1 MGLLKKL
8 SDSQIVSEKKEQAV
22 VRQEPVQQKSNSVG
36 LLKKSLIVSNEDGLD
51 FFEFIE
57 KYKLSHCALFTK
69 KDNNYLAE
77 FSFGF
82 DGASI
87 CQSFSTVDF
96 WEGVLHSEDQIL
108 FFNKQ
113 NELLPFYQF
122 FSDELKVIIK
132 SICIYK
138 TKASSILL
146 ILNYPQDKVSTGFS
160 NDIKKVKLHAGISKL
175 NRRGDSKQTLSAE
188 YKLNFLECIESFV
201 LSEYKN
207 ISDKRIFTALSN
219 ALFYTFTKNF
229 PSPDV
234 LTFISDGIYNLGLYS
249 KEKIPVELLSGHIKN
264 DSRFFFGGHAPLM
277 TLEEIH

>member
-22 VRQEPVQQKSNSVG
+22 VRQELVQKKSNSVG

-77 FSFGF
+77 YSFGF

-87 CQSFSTVDF
+87 CHSFSTVDF

-160 NDIKKVKLHAGISKL
+160 NDIKKVKLPAGISKL
-175 NRRGDSKQTLSAE
+175 NRSGDSKQTLSAE

-201 LSEYKN
+201 LSDYKN